1 MMKKCAVIG
10 SINTDMVARTPRFPA
25 QGESIIGSVFRTEFG
40 GKGANQAIALAR
52 LGAEVCMAGKV
63 GDDLFGKKYL
73 EHLIEEKV
81 NVDCVA
87 VETGETTGVA
97 DIWVADSGENSII
110 SISGANAKCDLD
122 WLNAALERL
131 SDCDIFLL
139 QLEIPH
145 ETVGA
150 ALKKLREMGKTVILD
165 PAPAVPL
172 PAEWLACAD
181 YITPNETELEILAGD
196 LPKNATVEAR
206 IRRLVGESNRMV
218 IHKRG
223 AEGAFIGTKD
233 GALPVSGFKV
243 KAVDTTAAGDTFNA
257 GLAAGLAMGKP
268 IEECVRL
275 ANAAGALAV
284 TALGAQGCMPTLEMI
299 RERFG
304 IE

>member
-25 QGESIIGSVFRTEFG
+25 PGESIIGSVFRTEFG

-110 SISGANAKCDLD
+110 SIPGANAKCDLD

-181 YITPNETELEILAGD
+181 YITPNETELEILTGD
-196 LPKNATVEAR
+196 LPKNATIEAR

-233 GALPVSGFKV
+233 GVLPVSGFKV

>member
-25 QGESIIGSVFRTEFG
+25 PGESIIGSVFRTEFG

-110 SISGANAKCDLD
+110 SIPGANAKCDLD

-150 ALKKLREMGKTVILD
+150 ALKKLRGMGKTVILD

-181 YITPNETELEILAGD
+181 YITPNETELEILTGD

-233 GALPVSGFKV
+233 GVLPVSGFKV

>member
-1 MMKKCAVIG
+1 MKKCAVIG

-25 QGESIIGSVFRTEFG
+25 PGESIIGSVFRTEFG

-110 SISGANAKCDLD
+110 SIPGANAKCDLD

-145 ETVGA
+145 KTVGA

-181 YITPNETELEILAGD
+181 YITPNETELEILTGD

-233 GALPVSGFKV
+233 GVLPVSGFKV

>member
-1 MMKKCAVIG
+1 MKKCAVIG

-25 QGESIIGSVFRTEFG
+25 PGESIIGSVFRTEFG

-52 LGAEVCMAGKV
+52 LGVEVCMAGKV

-87 VETGETTGVA
+87 VEVGETTGVA

-110 SISGANAKCDLD
+110 SIPGANAKCDLD

-181 YITPNETELEILAGD
+181 YITPNETELEILTGD

-233 GALPVSGFKV
+233 GVLPVSGFKV

>member
-110 SISGANAKCDLD
+110 SIPGANAKCDWD

-150 ALKKLREMGKTVILD
+150 ALKKLCEMGKTVILD

-181 YITPNETELEILAGD
+181 YITPNETELEILTGD

-206 IRRLVGESNRMV
+206 IRQLVGESNRMV

-233 GALPVSGFKV
+233 GVLPVSGFKV

>member
-25 QGESIIGSVFRTEFG
+25 PGESIIGSVFRTEFG

-87 VETGETTGVA
+87 VEVGETTGVA

-110 SISGANAKCDLD
+110 SIPGANAKCDLD
-122 WLNAALERL
+122 WLTAALERL

-181 YITPNETELEILAGD
+181 YITPNETELEILTSD

-233 GALPVSGFKV
+233 GVLPVAGFKV

-268 IEECVRL
+268 IEESVRL

>member
-1 MMKKCAVIG
+1 MKKCAVIG

-25 QGESIIGSVFRTEFG
+25 PGESIIGSVFRTEFG

-110 SISGANAKCDLD
+110 SIPGANAKCDLD

-150 ALKKLREMGKTVILD
+150 ALKKLRGMGKTVILD

-181 YITPNETELEILAGD
+181 YITPNETELEILTGD

-233 GALPVSGFKV
+233 GVLPVSGFKV

>member
-25 QGESIIGSVFRTEFG
+25 PGESIIGSVFRTEFG

-52 LGAEVCMAGKV
+52 LGAEACMAGKV

-110 SISGANAKCDLD
+110 SIPGANAKCDLD

-150 ALKKLREMGKTVILD
+150 ALKKLRGMGKTVILD

-181 YITPNETELEILAGD
+181 YITPNETELEILTGD

-206 IRRLVGESNRMV
+206 IRRLVGENNRMV

-233 GALPVSGFKV
+233 GVLPVSGFKV

>member
-1 MMKKCAVIG
+1 MKKCARNRLDQYG
-10 SINTDMVARTPRFPA
+10 YGCAYAALSPR
-25 QGESIIGSVFRTEFG
+25 R
-40 GKGANQAIALAR
+40 ANRSL
-52 LGAEVCMAGKV
+52 EVCSARSLAARARIRRSRWHDWARRSAWRV
-63 GDDLFGKKYL
+63 RSGDDLFGKKYL

-150 ALKKLREMGKTVILD
+150 ALKKLCEMGKTVILD

-181 YITPNETELEILAGD
+181 YITPNETELEILTGD

-233 GALPVSGFKV
+233 GVLPVSGFKV

>member
-1 MMKKCAVIG
+1 MKKCAVIG

-25 QGESIIGSVFRTEFG
+25 PGESIIGSVFRTEFG

-110 SISGANAKCDLD
+110 SIPGANAKCDLD
-122 WLNAALERL
+122 WLNSALERL

-145 ETVGA
+145 ETVGT

-181 YITPNETELEILAGD
+181 YITPNETELEILTGD

-233 GALPVSGFKV
+233 GVLPVSGFKV

>member
-87 VETGETTGVA
+87 VEVGETTGVA

-110 SISGANAKCDLD
+110 SIPGANAKCDLD

-150 ALKKLREMGKTVILD
+150 ALKKLCEMGKTVILD

-181 YITPNETELEILAGD
+181 YITPNETELEILTGD

-233 GALPVSGFKV
+233 GVLPVSGFKV
-243 KAVDTTAAGDTFNA
+243 KAVDTTAVGDTFNA

>member
-1 MMKKCAVIG
+1 MIKKCAVIG

-25 QGESIIGSVFRTEFG
+25 PGESIIGSVFRTEFG

-52 LGAEVCMAGKV
+52 LGAKVCMAGKV

-110 SISGANAKCDLD
+110 SIPGANAKCDLD

-181 YITPNETELEILAGD
+181 YITPNETELEILTGD
-196 LPKNATVEAR
+196 LPKNATIEAR

-233 GALPVSGFKV
+233 GVLPVSGFKV

>member
-25 QGESIIGSVFRTEFG
+25 PGESIIGSVFRTEFG

-110 SISGANAKCDLD
+110 SIPGANAKCDLD

-172 PAEWLACAD
+172 SAEWLACAD
-181 YITPNETELEILAGD
+181 YITPNETELEILTGD
-196 LPKNATVEAR
+196 LPKNAAVEAR

-233 GALPVSGFKV
+233 GVLPVSGFKV

-257 GLAAGLAMGKP
+257 GLAVGLAMGKP
-268 IEECVRL
+268 IEESVRL

>member
-1 MMKKCAVIG
+1 MIKKCAVIG

-25 QGESIIGSVFRTEFG
+25 PGESIIGSVFRTEFG

-110 SISGANAKCDLD
+110 SIPGANAKCDLD

-181 YITPNETELEILAGD
+181 YITPNETELEILTGD
-196 LPKNATVEAR
+196 LPENATVEAR

-233 GALPVSGFKV
+233 GVLPVSGFKV

-268 IEECVRL
+268 IEESVRL

>member
-110 SISGANAKCDLD
+110 SIPGANAKCDLD

-181 YITPNETELEILAGD
+181 YITPNETELEILTGD

-233 GALPVSGFKV
+233 GVLPVSGFKV

>member
-25 QGESIIGSVFRTEFG
+25 PGESIIGSVFRTEFG

-110 SISGANAKCDLD
+110 SIPGANAKCDLD

-181 YITPNETELEILAGD
+181 YITPNETELEILTGD

-233 GALPVSGFKV
+233 GVLPVSGFKV

-268 IEECVRL
+268 IAESVRL

>member
-1 MMKKCAVIG
+1 
-10 SINTDMVARTPRFPA
+10 
-25 QGESIIGSVFRTEFG
+25 
-40 GKGANQAIALAR
+40 
-52 LGAEVCMAGKV
+52 
-63 GDDLFGKKYL
+63 
-73 EHLIEEKV
+73 
-81 NVDCVA
+81 
-87 VETGETTGVA
+87 
-97 DIWVADSGENSII
+97 
-110 SISGANAKCDLD
+110 
-122 WLNAALERL
+122 
-131 SDCDIFLL
+131 
-139 QLEIPH
+139 
-145 ETVGA
+145 
-150 ALKKLREMGKTVILD
+150 MGKTVILD

-181 YITPNETELEILAGD
+181 YITPNETELEILTGD

-233 GALPVSGFKV
+233 GVLPVSGFQV

>member
-25 QGESIIGSVFRTEFG
+25 PGESIIGSVFRTEFG

-110 SISGANAKCDLD
+110 SIPGANAKCDLD

-172 PAEWLACAD
+172 PTEWLACAD
-181 YITPNETELEILAGD
+181 YITPNETELEILTGD
-196 LPKNATVEAR
+196 LPKNATIEAR

-233 GALPVSGFKV
+233 GVLPVSGFKV

>member
-1 MMKKCAVIG
+1 MKKCAVIG

-25 QGESIIGSVFRTEFG
+25 PGESIIGSVFRTEFG

-110 SISGANAKCDLD
+110 SIPGANAKCDLD
-122 WLNAALERL
+122 WLTAALERL

-145 ETVGA
+145 ETVGT

-181 YITPNETELEILAGD
+181 YITPNETELEILTSD
-196 LPKNATVEAR
+196 LPKNATIEAR

-233 GALPVSGFKV
+233 GVLPVSGFKV

>member
-1 MMKKCAVIG
+1 MKKCAVIG

-25 QGESIIGSVFRTEFG
+25 PGESIIGSVFRTEFG

-110 SISGANAKCDLD
+110 SIPGANAKCDLD

-172 PAEWLACAD
+172 PTEWLACAD
-181 YITPNETELEILAGD
+181 YITPNETELEILTGD
-196 LPKNATVEAR
+196 LPKNATIEAR

-233 GALPVSGFKV
+233 GVLPVSGFKV

>member
-1 MMKKCAVIG
+1 MKKCAVIG

-25 QGESIIGSVFRTEFG
+25 PGESIIGSVFRTEFG

-110 SISGANAKCDLD
+110 SIPGANAKCDLD

-150 ALKKLREMGKTVILD
+150 ALKSC
-165 PAPAVPL
+165 
-172 PAEWLACAD
+172 AEW
-181 YITPNETELEILAGD
+181 E
-196 LPKNATVEAR
+196 
-206 IRRLVGESNRMV
+206 
-218 IHKRG
+218 KR
-223 AEGAFIGTKD
+223 
-233 GALPVSGFKV
+233 
-243 KAVDTTAAGDTFNA
+243 
-257 GLAAGLAMGKP
+257 
-268 IEECVRL
+268 
-275 ANAAGALAV
+275 
-284 TALGAQGCMPTLEMI
+284 
-299 RERFG
+299 
-304 IE
+304 

>member
-25 QGESIIGSVFRTEFG
+25 PGESIIGSVFRTEFG

-52 LGAEVCMAGKV
+52 LGAKVCMAGKV

-110 SISGANAKCDLD
+110 SIPGANAKCDLD

-181 YITPNETELEILAGD
+181 YITPNETELEILTGD
-196 LPKNATVEAR
+196 LPKNATIEAR

-233 GALPVSGFKV
+233 GVLPVSGFKV

-268 IEECVRL
+268 IAESVRL

>member
-25 QGESIIGSVFRTEFG
+25 PGESIIGSVFRTEFG

-87 VETGETTGVA
+87 VEVGETTGVA

-110 SISGANAKCDLD
+110 SIPGANAKCDLD

-150 ALKKLREMGKTVILD
+150 ALKKLRGMGKTVILD

-181 YITPNETELEILAGD
+181 YITPNETELEILTGD

-233 GALPVSGFKV
+233 GVLPVSGFKV

-257 GLAAGLAMGKP
+257 GLAVGLAMGKP

>member
-25 QGESIIGSVFRTEFG
+25 PGESIIGSVFRTEFG

-110 SISGANAKCDLD
+110 SIPGANAKCDLD

-150 ALKKLREMGKTVILD
+150 ALKKLCEMGKTVILD

-181 YITPNETELEILAGD
+181 YITPNETELEILTSD

-233 GALPVSGFKV
+233 GVLPVSGFKV

>member
-25 QGESIIGSVFRTEFG
+25 PGESIIGSVFRTEFG

-87 VETGETTGVA
+87 VEVGETTGVA

-110 SISGANAKCDLD
+110 SIPGANAKCDLD

-181 YITPNETELEILAGD
+181 YITPNETELEILTGD

-233 GALPVSGFKV
+233 GVLPVSGFKV

>member
-25 QGESIIGSVFRTEFG
+25 PGESIIGSVFRTEFG

-110 SISGANAKCDLD
+110 SIPGANAKCDLD

-181 YITPNETELEILAGD
+181 YITPNETELEILTGD
-196 LPKNATVEAR
+196 LPKNATAEAR

-233 GALPVSGFKV
+233 GVLPVLGFKV

>member
-1 MMKKCAVIG
+1 MKKCAVIG

-25 QGESIIGSVFRTEFG
+25 PGESIIGSVFRTEFG

-110 SISGANAKCDLD
+110 SIPGANAKCDLD

-181 YITPNETELEILAGD
+181 YITPNETELEILTGD

-233 GALPVSGFKV
+233 GVLPVSGFKV

>member
-110 SISGANAKCDLD
+110 SIPGANAKCDLD

-150 ALKKLREMGKTVILD
+150 ALKKLCEMGKTVILD

-181 YITPNETELEILAGD
+181 YITPNETELEILTGD

-233 GALPVSGFKV
+233 GVLPVSGFKV

-284 TALGAQGCMPTLEMI
+284 TVLGAQGCMPTLEMI

>member
-25 QGESIIGSVFRTEFG
+25 PGESIIGSVFRTEFG

-52 LGAEVCMAGKV
+52 LGVEVCMAGKV

-87 VETGETTGVA
+87 VEVGETTGVA

-110 SISGANAKCDLD
+110 SIPGANAKCDLD

-181 YITPNETELEILAGD
+181 YITPNETELEILTGD

-233 GALPVSGFKV
+233 GVLPVSGFKV

>member
-25 QGESIIGSVFRTEFG
+25 PGESIIGSVFRTEFG

-110 SISGANAKCDLD
+110 SIPGANAKCDLD
-122 WLNAALERL
+122 WLNSALERL

-145 ETVGA
+145 ETVGT

-181 YITPNETELEILAGD
+181 YITPNETELEILTGD

-233 GALPVSGFKV
+233 GVLPVSGFKV

>member
-25 QGESIIGSVFRTEFG
+25 PGESIIGSVFRTEFG

-52 LGAEVCMAGKV
+52 LGVEVCMAGKV

-110 SISGANAKCDLD
+110 SIPGANAKCDLN

-181 YITPNETELEILAGD
+181 YITPNETELEILTGD

-233 GALPVSGFKV
+233 GVLPVSGFKV
-243 KAVDTTAAGDTFNA
+243 KAVDTTAASDTFNA

>member
-150 ALKKLREMGKTVILD
+150 ALKKLCEMGKTVILD

-181 YITPNETELEILAGD
+181 YITPNETELEILTGD

-233 GALPVSGFKV
+233 GVLPVSGFKV

-284 TALGAQGCMPTLEMI
+284 TVLGAQGCMPTLEMI

>member
-25 QGESIIGSVFRTEFG
+25 PGESIIGSVFRTEFG

-63 GDDLFGKKYL
+63 GDVLFGKKYL

-110 SISGANAKCDLD
+110 SIPGANAKCDLD
-122 WLNAALERL
+122 WLTAALERL

-145 ETVGA
+145 ETVGT

-181 YITPNETELEILAGD
+181 YITPNETELEILTSD
-196 LPKNATVEAR
+196 LPKNATIEAR

-233 GALPVSGFKV
+233 GVLPVSGFKV

>member
-1 MMKKCAVIG
+1 MKKCAVIG

-25 QGESIIGSVFRTEFG
+25 PGESIIGSVFRTEFG
-40 GKGANQAIALAR
+40 GKGANQVIALAR

-110 SISGANAKCDLD
+110 SIPGANAKCDLD

-181 YITPNETELEILAGD
+181 YITPNETELEILTGD

-233 GALPVSGFKV
+233 GVLPVSGFKV